1 MSGVHRCLCFLT
13 LRFYEVMNVN
23 VTNAVTYILY
33 TSLKAD
39 LCWVRSEFYKKL
51 LSIPEG
57 YPCVKINNSS
67 LSQKNGSM

>member
-1 MSGVHRCLCFLT
+1 
-13 LRFYEVMNVN
+13 MNVN

-57 YPCVKINNSS
+57 YPCVKINNNS